1 VTAYATTSGSIIE
14 PVKPD
19 FKPSSLHS
27 AVTSPRDHERA
38 PAPTQAPAA
47 EPRGVPDAPKQ
58 GSDQE

>member
-1 VTAYATTSGSIIE
+1 VTAYAATSGSIIE

-19 FKPSSLHS
+19 FKPSSLHT

-38 PAPTQAPAA
+38 PAPAA
-47 EPRGVPDAPKQ
+47 EPRSIPDVPKQ